1 MSPAVIRKELLLLA
15 AKHRPPG
22 YLETVLAAGVDDG
35 TFVRIPRERY
45 QELVNEFAAHGP
57 LSAHPPPPKP
67 GVSLVTKARNFAASA
82 ARHVT
87 SGPGT
92 ELKALLATIGIVAS
106 PTCKC
111 NAMARRMDAWGP
123 DESLAHMEEI
133 VDVMEETAKAR
144 KLPFLRAGARQM
156 VRLACWKARRKTRQG
171 H

>member
-1 MSPAVIRKELLLLA
+1 MIACRLSHLLA
-15 AKHRPPG
+15 RCHQRGYTLDEVRPCIVSEDGDQITVDETHPAYPAKPRQG
-22 YLETVLAAGVDDG
+22 
-35 TFVRIPRERY
+35 FV
-45 QELVNEFAAHGP
+45 
-57 LSAHPPPPKP
+57 PPK
-67 GVSLVTKARNFAASA
+67 TAAQKPA
-82 ARHVT
+82 APPH
-87 SGPGT
+87 GPGT

-111 NAMARRMDAWGP
+111 NAMARRMDQWGP

-156 VRLACWKARRKTRQG
+156 VRLACWKARRQARQG

>member
-1 MSPAVIRKELLLLA
+1 MGCI
-15 AKHRPPG
+15 
-22 YLETVLAAGVDDG
+22 ETVMENGVPVDRDCHTHKAVAAL
-35 TFVRIPRERY
+35 P
-45 QELVNEFAAHGP
+45 
-57 LSAHPPPPKP
+57 
-67 GVSLVTKARNFAASA
+67 
-82 ARHVT
+82 

-111 NAMARRMDAWGP
+111 NKMARQMDAWGP
-123 DESLAHMEEI
+123 DDSLAHMEEI

-156 VRLACWKARRKTRQG
+156 VRLACWNARRKARTG